1 MKLGSVRVGSIII
14 CCKSTAE
21 VLKHGSMG
29 TKVKVLI
36 KDWYILPSWGRGL
49 AIGTIIGAILTIPAA
64 FLVRSYA
71 TMPIPFLILATCSIT
86 GLLLTRKRKSFG
98 LLHK

>member
-36 KDWYILPSWGRGL
+36 VKADKGGNTGMTLGL
-49 AIGTIIGAILTIPAA
+49 QVWSSLTEVSLSEQNDRPGNVSAQTGTK
-64 FLVRSYA
+64 YQ
-71 TMPIPFLILATCSIT
+71 
-86 GLLLTRKRKSFG
+86 
-98 LLHK
+98 